1 MAKETAGLPAVL
13 LTGGPGA
20 GKSTVGR
27 ALAGRIGAALIDQD
41 TVTGP
46 MVAVVAQLVGVHDLD
61 DVRLAGPTRQAR
73 YEAVLAIAED
83 NLRAGVPV
91 VMVAPFTRERRDVDA
106 WSTLHRRLRAAGGSP
121 LLVWLRL
128 KPETAARRLK
138 ARGAARDLAKARE
151 LAQASDLAK
160 TGDLAMASD
169 LAEAGDLANAG
180 DLAQA
185 NEPASLAA
193 ALDVVEPVGPHLT
206 VDGERSTEDVIRSVL
221 AALAEHVPG

>member
-46 MVAVVAQLVGVHDLD
+46 LVAVVAELVGVHDLD

-73 YEAVLAIAED
+73 YEAVLAVAED

-106 WSTLHRRLRAAGGSP
+106 WSVLHRRLRTAGGSP

-128 KPETAARRLK
+128 EPETAARRLK
-138 ARGAARDLAKARE
+138 ARGAARDLAKASDLAKARDPAQASNPAKARD
-151 LAQASDLAK
+151 LAQASD
-160 TGDLAMASD
+160 
-169 LAEAGDLANAG
+169 
-180 DLAQA
+180 
-185 NEPASLAA
+185 PASLAA
-193 ALDVVEPVGPHLT
+193 TLDVVEPVGPHLT
-206 VDGERSTEDVIRSVL
+206 VDGERSTEDVLRSVL
-221 AALAEHVPG
+221 AALAERLR